1 MSVIFKEDY
10 SDVRLKNDFFRK
22 LQSEREISRKKG
34 LNLEKKTS
42 NDEISLYPHL
52 LQYCKDN
59 KISFFFNFFFFQTIK
74 NIEAVLAIKLEKE
87 MTPINMTFEELEMEC
102 LQSEYK
108 FENKK
113 VIEKYKPEP
122 ASENEKQYTWLNN
135 ESSNEIS
142 YKVTAQILF

>member
-42 NDEISLYPHL
+42 NDEISLYPDL

-87 MTPINMTFEELEMEC
+87 MTPINMTFEEL
-102 LQSEYK
+102 
-108 FENKK
+108 
-113 VIEKYKPEP
+113 
-122 ASENEKQYTWLNN
+122 
-135 ESSNEIS
+135 
-142 YKVTAQILF
+142 

>member
-42 NDEISLYPHL
+42 NDEISLYPDL

-59 KISFFFNFFFFQTIK
+59 KKSK
-74 NIEAVLAIKLEKE
+74 
-87 MTPINMTFEELEMEC
+87 
-102 LQSEYK
+102 
-108 FENKK
+108 
-113 VIEKYKPEP
+113 
-122 ASENEKQYTWLNN
+122 
-135 ESSNEIS
+135 
-142 YKVTAQILF
+142 